1 MNIVKRGTAV
11 LLTAL
16 ICISALIS
24 CGGNG
29 AESPSADVIQ
39 TQSADAENA
48 VTEAIETNAYGNEII
63 PDDLPSDLD
72 FGGID
77 IRILHRS
84 DGDQLDLEIFAA
96 DESGDVVETAVYRRN
111 QKLEERLN
119 VKIKETP
126 VSATI
131 HDGDTVANVV
141 RKSVQSG
148 SDDYDLCVNHMSGS
162 VILVLEGMCRELNKL
177 PYLDFDKPWW
187 VTDFINN
194 VTVYGKCYMMAGDI
208 GLSMI
213 ESEYLM
219 YYNKNLYGNYF
230 SDNLYDLIESG
241 GWTLDKLSAMCE
253 TAYSDLN
260 GDSTADKEDQ
270 YGYGSTALRF
280 VDGLLCSCDVRITE
294 KDENGEPYFVLE
306 QNPRSFEFVEKVHSL
321 FYDNNRSLMFA
332 DSEKGDREI
341 SDVFSAGRLMFI
353 PNTMMGAAY
362 LRDMNDDFGVIPM
375 VKLNEEQA
383 EYAAG
388 VHNGFS
394 AWLMLTTTPHAE
406 ENAAFC
412 EAMCSESYNTVTQAY
427 YEVALKEKY
436 SRDEE
441 TQKMLDFIRSSLKF
455 DFGYVNSGM
464 LDTVMQQFRD
474 LVKAKPDKVASTMAK
489 KMTSCQKALEK
500 FLETYKELG

>member
-1 MNIVKRGTAV
+1 MSYIMKAAATGLCAAIIFGI
-11 LLTAL
+11 LT
-16 ICISALIS
+16 S
-24 CGGNG
+24 CG
-29 AESPSADVIQ
+29 ESVTKPSSDSIDEIQVTAD
-39 TQSADAENA
+39 TGEA
-48 VTEAIETNAYGNEII
+48 VETNQFGSPII
-63 PDDLPSDLD
+63 NDGLPDDLD
-72 FGGID
+72 FEGID

-84 DGDQLDLEIFAA
+84 DGDQLDLEIFAD

-111 QKLEERLN
+111 QKIEERLN
-119 VKIKETP
+119 VRIKET
-126 VSATI
+126 SIAATI

-162 VILVLEGMCRELNKL
+162 VILILEGMCRNLNQL
-177 PYLDFDKPWW
+177 PYLDFDRPWW
-187 VTDFINN
+187 VKDFIDN
-194 VTVYGKCYMMAGDI
+194 VTVYGKCYIMAGDI

-219 YYNKNLYGNYF
+219 YYNKVLYGNYF
-230 SDNLYDLIESG
+230 GDSLYDLIDSG
-241 GWTLDKLSAMCE
+241 GWTIDKLSEMCE

-260 GDSTADKEDQ
+260 GNSTADKEDQ

-280 VDGLLCSCDVRITE
+280 VDGLLCSCDVKLTE
-294 KDENGEPYFVLE
+294 KDENGEPCFVIE
-306 QNPRSFEFVEKVHSL
+306 QNPRTFEFVEKVNSL
-321 FYDNNRSLMFA
+321 FYDSNRSLMFQ

-341 SDVFSAGRLMFI
+341 SDVFAAGRLMFI

-362 LRDMNDDFGVIPM
+362 LRDMKDDFGVIPM
-375 VKLNEEQA
+375 VKLNEEQPD
-383 EYAAG
+383 YTAG

-394 AWLMLTTTPHAE
+394 AWLMLTTTPHAN

-412 EAMCSESYNTVTQAY
+412 EAMCAESYNTVTQAY

-441 TQKMLDFIRSSLKF
+441 TRRMLDLIRASLKF

-464 LDTVMQQFRD
+464 LDSVMQQFRD
-474 LVKAKPDKVASTMAK
+474 LVKAKPDKVASNMAK

-500 FLETYKELG
+500 FLDTYKELG